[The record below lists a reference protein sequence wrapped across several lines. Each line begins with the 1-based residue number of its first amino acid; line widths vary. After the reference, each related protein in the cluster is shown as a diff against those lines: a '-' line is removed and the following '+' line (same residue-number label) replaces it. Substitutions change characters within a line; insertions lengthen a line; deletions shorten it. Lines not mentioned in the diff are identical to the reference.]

1 MNFRESVYAELRE
14 VVGGLKKG
22 RETDNERIVFI
33 SIGTEVEDS
42 AVANLV
48 YKRALEQK
56 LGTTLKFL

>member
-1 MNFRESVYAELRE
+1 MNFRESVYIELHE
-14 VVGGLKKG
+14 VVGGLKKR

-33 SIGTEVEDS
+33 SIGMGVEDS